1 MRVWWV
7 LVLVRPMSEAPIR
20 NDWLRLEVPNTPGAT
35 STPLKW
41 ASKLTLVFSGQYCLV
56 RKLRQTTALPHWV
69 SHSQAPT
76 TGLELLISIARST
89 LARNLWA
96 GRSVPNELV
105 AVTVLPS
112 VPWAVA
118 VTV

>member
-1 MRVWWV
+1 M
-7 LVLVRPMSEAPIR
+7 R
-20 NDWLRLEVPNTPGAT
+20 NDWLRLAVPNTPGAT
-35 STPLKW
+35 STPLKC

-89 LARNLWA
+89 LARYL
-96 GRSVPNELV
+96 GST
-105 AVTVLPS
+105 AVLKSIMMGMPTP
-112 VPWAVA
+112 
-118 VTV
+118 